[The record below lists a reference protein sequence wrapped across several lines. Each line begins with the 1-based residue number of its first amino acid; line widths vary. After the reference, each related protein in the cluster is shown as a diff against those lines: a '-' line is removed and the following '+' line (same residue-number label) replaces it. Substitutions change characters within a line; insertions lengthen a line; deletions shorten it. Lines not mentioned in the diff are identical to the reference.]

1 MLLFSSQYSSFPC
14 ITAFSLFSN
23 FDPLHTWNQAM
34 IRVGGATIC
43 FIHIDLS
50 PAISCQSLVAFGKH
64 WSLNSWTWSFWWPKN
79 TSVQPS
85 RGGRMIQKLGY
96 LFTVIHL
103 HTGADKRMFR
113 SNCYTRLMYPIN
125 GPKTEDNN
133 LSVKSTEKSKT
144 QLRPNHSE

>member
-1 MLLFSSQYSSFPC
+1 LSVFGCPWQTLEFGQ
-14 ITAFSLFSN
+14 L
-23 FDPLHTWNQAM
+23 
-34 IRVGGATIC
+34 
-43 FIHIDLS
+43 DLEL
-50 PAISCQSLVAFGKH
+50 LVAK
-64 WSLNSWTWSFWWPKN
+64 KKKEK